1 MEYLYKQSYNKY
13 EGIFNLLYAMNYVES
28 VINIYEK
35 IIPGDRTPLKVI
47 QSVKNYLRAPSNQT
61 FNSVRASYYEAET
74 AANKIVSND
83 NKLIA
88 ASHIAHSAASVALIA
103 MYVHNNQLE
112 YTFDEAGNVKQHIE
126 NASKLLN
133 IPVNE
138 SEILSKTQQ
147 DVSKYYTPEQFELDF
162 NYKPQQLDLFNKET
176 NIKSWR
182 NLSKLN
188 NGITI
193 NSWRKL
199 SQIYSKED
207 NKNRLITIIDDLIK
221 IMNKNKNEKEYMT
234 LLSQL
239 KIIQNAIITNN
250 RSLLQINIK
259 TVDSN
264 NKFILLVQSVMKDV
278 LKAANL
284 LLSDSSNIEITD
296 AINKIYSSDYNY
308 LYKILD
314 TYNKIQRGELARNRF
329 FFLDD
334 NSKDTIAL
342 LAVVYEINKLGDWI
356 RRTYYIEDFRRK
368 NETGYTLSFN
378 TFSISITS
386 TKDGSMFFYKIDKD
400 DFDSNSSTYLTT
412 GKRVDSIESLVN
424 MAVKEVKKQFGIS

>member
-1 MEYLYKQSYNKY
+1 MKSLYKQSYNKY

-35 IIPGDRTPLKVI
+35 IIPGDKTPLKVV

-61 FNSVRASYYEAET
+61 FNTVRASYYEAET
-74 AANKIVSND
+74 SANKIVSND

-88 ASHIAHSAASVALIA
+88 ASHIAHAAASVALIA

-176 NIKSWR
+176 NMK
-182 NLSKLN
+182 
-188 NGITI
+188 
-193 NSWRKL
+193 SWRKL

-207 NKNRLITIIDDLIK
+207 NKNRLLTIIDDLLK
-221 IMNKNKNEKEYMT
+221 IINENKKEKGYSD

-239 KIIQNAIITNN
+239 KTIQIAIITND
-250 RSLLQINIK
+250 RSLLQTNIK
-259 TVDSN
+259 IVDSN
-264 NKFILLVQSVMKDV
+264 NNFVLLVQSIIKDV

-284 LLSDSSNIEITD
+284 LLSDSSNNIEITD
-296 AINKIYSSDYNY
+296 VINKIYSGNYNY
-308 LYKILD
+308 LFNTL
-314 TYNKIQRGELARNRF
+314 
-329 FFLDD
+329 FL
-334 NSKDTIAL
+334 L
-342 LAVVYEINKLGDWI
+342 
-356 RRTYYIEDFRRK
+356 RK
-368 NETGYTLSFN
+368 NKSY
-378 TFSISITS
+378 
-386 TKDGSMFFYKIDKD
+386 
-400 DFDSNSSTYLTT
+400 
-412 GKRVDSIESLVN
+412 
-424 MAVKEVKKQFGIS
+424 